1 MSDEIYSWLND
12 ILQCTLNIENFVQNT
27 KDYDAFVKDL
37 KTRSAVERNI
47 EIIAEAI
54 NRISKKDD
62 SIELTNAR
70 KIISTRNK
78 IVHGYD
84 YISNEVIWE
93 ISQKHIYPLRSEVAL
108 LISKIDY

>member
-12 ILQCTLNIENFVQNT
+12 ILQCTLNIENFVQDT
-27 KDYDAFVKDL
+27 EDYDAFVKDL

-54 NRISKKDD
+54 NRINKKDC

-93 ISQKHIYPLRSEVAL
+93 ISKKHIYPLRAEVEL
-108 LISKIDY
+108 LISKKD